1 MKKLLIIVAAVLCAA
16 ACCPKQG
23 AEKSAIDVIMSRK
36 SVRSYTQE
44 AIPAEKVEILLKA
57 AMAAPT
63 IPKIVHNVAFTVIC
77 PPSIPSVSFP
87 ARPSAS

>member
-1 MKKLLIIVAAVLCAA
+1 MKRILIIVAAVLSAA

-44 AIPAEKVEILLKA
+44 AIPSEKVEILLKA

-63 IPKIVHNVAFTVIC
+63 AMNVQPWRFVVVTDQAVKD
-77 PPSIPSVSFP
+77 
-87 ARPSAS
+87 

>member
-1 MKKLLIIVAAVLCAA
+1 MKKLLIIVAAVLSAA

-44 AIPAEKVEILLKA
+44 ATKVI
-57 AMAAPT
+57 
-63 IPKIVHNVAFTVIC
+63 
-77 PPSIPSVSFP
+77 
-87 ARPSAS
+87 